1 MHFCELVHLLPH
13 HDLLMLHLQT
23 LVLGRRNDDDGST
36 LHWRTCPCTRTHP
49 HARTHPNARLARV
62 LALHLPITT
71 CITQG
76 IRLTNA
82 HETYANHQ
90 YEDESHKDGIPF
102 AMHCLQCSMVV
113 STSSSASSTQGCFLD
128 HSTASLHSLS
138 AAALTLA
145 ASASRH
151 ASSIHSRCFH
161 SL

>member
-71 CITQG
+71 CITRG
-76 IRLTNA
+76 VRLTNA
-82 HETYANHQ
+82 HETYVNHQ
-90 YEDESHKDGIPF
+90 YKDESHKDGIPF
-102 AMHCLQCSMVV
+102 AMHCLQRSMVV
-113 STSSSASSTQGCFLD
+113 STSSSTSSTQGHFW
-128 HSTASLHSLS
+128 TAPQPQPCDV
-138 AAALTLA
+138 
-145 ASASRH
+145 
-151 ASSIHSRCFH
+151 SSIRSRCFH
-161 SL
+161 SSRATITHVRSRR